1 MTREI
6 EIQNRR
12 IMTQGSNWCVDLG
25 GRDRVQMRALI
36 LSVILHTVFFFSL
49 LFGSQVNIFQ
59 ERFESHE
66 FVLTSPPRSVKFP
79 TKTDPIG
86 EPTKVIEELSRVEK
100 LEVPP
105 RPLSF
110 DEFLE
115 RHGPPNTAES
125 VEAKLPQVEIKSFDL
140 DPLKG
145 MIRDSSDV
153 TEGTDVVSKDS
164 NQSEL
169 KRYMFSLKE
178 RINQSWNKPKLT
190 NLGGLEATVQFKV
203 DSEGRISEI
212 VIVISS
218 GNADFDA
225 SVIHAVSLVQG
236 NQTLGNVQ
244 RLGPT
249 PYGNGYRPRIT
260 FRLD

>member
-1 MTREI
+1 
-6 EIQNRR
+6 
-12 IMTQGSNWCVDLG
+12 MTQGSSWCVGFG
-25 GRDRVQMRALI
+25 GRDGVQIRALVF
-36 LSVILHTVFFFSL
+36 SFTLHTVFFFSL
-49 LFGSQVNIFQ
+49 LFGSQINIFE

-79 TKTDPIG
+79 PKADSIG
-86 EPTKVIEELSRVEK
+86 EPPSEAIEEFDRAEELKS
-100 LEVPP
+100 PP
-105 RPLSF
+105 EPLSF

-125 VEAKLPQVEIKSFDL
+125 VEIKPPQVAIKSFDL
-140 DPLKG
+140 DPLQG
-145 MIRDSSDV
+145 MIQDSSHV
-153 TEGTDVVSKDS
+153 TEGTDVISKDTT
-164 NQSEL
+164 QSEL
-169 KRYMFSLKE
+169 KRYMLSLKK

-203 DSEGRISEI
+203 DSKGRISEI
-212 VIVISS
+212 EVVSTS

-225 SVIHAVSLVQG
+225 SVIHAVSSVQG